1 MYTCFGY
8 GEFTMTDFNSV
19 LKFSLGVDQLSFEMD
34 GQNSQLDQGL
44 SYIQSNSIRHG
55 VLDELAIESMVYV
68 IEELLESVQ
77 MKYAQPK
84 IATTS
89 DTLFQRVLALFFP
102 DQQQIDRVQLESAFN
117 TFVERREYY
126 VSQVA
131 DDGLSSLVYF
141 IVLREM
147 MHHWNVLEIQLEQLD
162 FE

>member
-1 MYTCFGY
+1 
-8 GEFTMTDFNSV
+8 MTDLDGV

-34 GQNSQLDQGL
+34 GQHIQLDRGL
-44 SYIQSNSIRHG
+44 SFIQSNSMRHG
-55 VLDELAIESMVYV
+55 LLDELAIESMIYM

-89 DTLFQRVLALFFP
+89 DVLFQRVLTLFFP

-126 VSQVA
+126 VSKVA
-131 DDGLSSLVYF
+131 DEGLSSLVYF

-147 MHHWNVLEIQLEQLD
+147 MHHWNVVEMKLE
-162 FE
+162 

>member
-1 MYTCFGY
+1 
-8 GEFTMTDFNSV
+8 MTDFNSV

-34 GQNSQLDQGL
+34 GQNIQLDQGL

-102 DQQQIDRVQLESAFN
+102 DQQQLDRVQLESAFN

>member
-1 MYTCFGY
+1 
-8 GEFTMTDFNSV
+8 MTDFNSV

-34 GQNSQLDQGL
+34 GQNIQLDQGL

-131 DDGLSSLVYF
+131 DDGLSSLIYF

-147 MHHWNVLEIQLEQLD
+147 MHHWNVVEIQFKQLN

>member
-1 MYTCFGY
+1 
-8 GEFTMTDFNSV
+8 MTDLDGV

-34 GQNSQLDQGL
+34 GQHIQLGQGL
-44 SYIQSNSIRHG
+44 SFIHSNSMRHG
-55 VLDELAIESMVYV
+55 VLDELAIESMIYV

-77 MKYAQPK
+77 MTYAQPK
-84 IATTS
+84 TAITS
-89 DTLFQRVLALFFP
+89 DALFQRVVALFFP

-126 VSQVA
+126 VSKVA

-147 MHHWNVLEIQLEQLD
+147 MHHWNVVAIRKSN
-162 FE
+162 

>member
-1 MYTCFGY
+1 M
-8 GEFTMTDFNSV
+8 
-19 LKFSLGVDQLSFEMD
+19 
-34 GQNSQLDQGL
+34 
-44 SYIQSNSIRHG
+44 RHRL
-55 VLDELAIESMVYV
+55 LDELAIESMIYV

-84 IATTS
+84 TAVTS
-89 DTLFQRVLALFFP
+89 DGLFQRVLVLFFL

-131 DDGLSSLVYF
+131 DDGLYSLIYF

-147 MHHWNVLEIQLEQLD
+147 MHHWNVVEIQLEQLD

>member
-1 MYTCFGY
+1 
-8 GEFTMTDFNSV
+8 MTDLDSV

-34 GQNSQLDQGL
+34 GQYIQLDQGL
-44 SYIQSNSIRHG
+44 SFIQSNSMRHG
-55 VLDELAIESMVYV
+55 LLDELAIESMIYV

-89 DTLFQRVLALFFP
+89 DVLFQRVLTLFFP

-126 VSQVA
+126 VSKVA

-147 MHHWNVLEIQLEQLD
+147 MHHWNVVDIKFELLEKA
-162 FE
+162 

>member
-1 MYTCFGY
+1 
-8 GEFTMTDFNSV
+8 MTNLNSL
-19 LKFSLGVDQLSFEMD
+19 LKFSFGLDQLAFEMD
-34 GQNSQLDQGL
+34 GQHIQLDQGL
-44 SYIQSNSIRHG
+44 SFIQSNSMRHG
-55 VLDELAIESMVYV
+55 LLDELAIESMIYV

-84 IATTS
+84 TAMTS
-89 DTLFQRVLALFFP
+89 DGLYQRVLALFFP

-141 IVLREM
+141 MVLREM
-147 MHHWNVLEIQLEQLD
+147 MHHWNVVEIQLEQLNC
-162 FE
+162 